1 MAKLKEIRT
10 RIASV
15 KNTRQVTSAMK
26 LVSAAKLKKAQDYL
40 LHIVPYVKKLDA
52 ILHNLTT
59 GGITVDSVFF
69 EEREVDKV
77 LIIAIGSNRGLCGAF
92 NSNVAK
98 MAKIYAQHNFPI
110 HAKMNNIAHLTIGR
124 QVEKELKS
132 MGQNIIFEANDLI
145 DNLDYDSA
153 SKLVEQLMHWFTENS
168 YQQIHIVY
176 NKFKNAAVQDMTT
189 EQFLPV
195 TQPEVKDGYNYQKE
209 YIYEPAKS
217 EVYNKLI
224 PLALKMHFYS
234 VMLDSHAAEHGARM
248 TSMHQATDNATELL
262 KELNKTYNNARQ
274 SAITN
279 EILEITGGAEALNK

>member
-26 LVSAAKLKKAQDYL
+26 LVSAAKLKRAQDYL
-40 LHIVPYVKKLDA
+40 LHIVPYEKKLDE
-52 ILHNLTT
+52 ILHNLTI
-59 GGITVDSVFF
+59 GDITVDSVFF
-69 EEREVDKV
+69 KEREIDKA

-98 MAKIYAQHNFPI
+98 MAKTYTKNKFPI
-110 HAKMNNIAHLTIGR
+110 HDKMKNIDYLPIGR
-124 QVEKELKS
+124 QIEKELKI
-132 MGQNIIFEANDLI
+132 MGKNVISEANDLI
-145 DNLDYDSA
+145 DNLDYESA
-153 SKLVEQLMHWFTENS
+153 SKFVEQLMLWFTENK

-176 NKFKNAAVQDMTT
+176 NKFKNAAVQDLTT

-195 TQPEVKDGYNYQKE
+195 THPEVKDPYDYQTE
-209 YIYEPAKS
+209 YIYEPTKS

-262 KELNKTYNNARQ
+262 KDLRKTYNNARQ

-279 EILEITGGAEALNK
+279 EIIEITGGAEALNK

>member
-26 LVSAAKLKKAQDYL
+26 LVSAAKLKRAQDYL
-40 LHIVPYVKKLDA
+40 LHIVPYEKKLDE
-52 ILHNLTT
+52 ILHNLTV
-59 GGITVDSVFF
+59 GDIRVDSVFF
-69 EEREVDKV
+69 EEREVDKA
-77 LIIAIGSNRGLCGAF
+77 LIIIIGSNRGLCGAF

-98 MAKIYAQHNFPI
+98 LARIYAKHEFPI
-110 HAKMNNIAHLTIGR
+110 HDKMNNIEYLPVGH
-124 QVEKELKS
+124 QVEKELII
-132 MGQNIIFEANDLI
+132 MGKKVFFEANDLI
-145 DNLDYDSA
+145 DNLDYESA
-153 SKLVEQLMHWFTENS
+153 SKFVEQLMHWFTENK

-176 NKFKNAAVQDMTT
+176 NKFKNAAVQELTT

-195 TQPEVKDGYNYQKE
+195 TQPEIKDPYDFHTE
-209 YIYEPAKS
+209 YIYEPTKS
-217 EVYNKLI
+217 EVYNQLI

-234 VMLDSHAAEHGARM
+234 VMLDSNAAEHGARM

-262 KELNKTYNNARQ
+262 KDLRKRYNNARQ

-279 EILEITGGAEALNK
+279 EIIEITGGAEALNK